1 MIFVQ
6 TKKDLDEALKL
17 LRKNSEKISFVPTMG
32 NLHDGHLSLIDLAKK
47 NSSKVI
53 VSIFVNPLQFGKNE
67 DFKKYPRTLNQD
79 KNKLKEKKC
88 DLLFFPKSKD
98 EVFANKNQFKKIS
111 SGKIGN
117 ILCGKKRPGHF
128 DGVLTVVHRL
138 FSIIE
143 PDLAVFGAKDYQQQ
157 VLIKKMSQN
166 FFPNLKIIVGP
177 IIRDKNGVA
186 LSSRNQYLSN
196 NEKEILP
203 FFFKSLQQG
212 IKKYK
217 NLNDLN
223 FVQNEIENNLN
234 KNGMEVE
241 YIEIRDLSLNSI
253 GMDNHLKKKI
263 LLGSIKIGTTKL
275 IDNIEFL

>member
-138 FSIIE
+138 FSIIDDGYRE
-143 PDLAVFGAKDYQQQ
+143 A
-157 VLIKKMSQN
+157 
-166 FFPNLKIIVGP
+166 
-177 IIRDKNGVA
+177 
-186 LSSRNQYLSN
+186 
-196 NEKEILP
+196 
-203 FFFKSLQQG
+203 
-212 IKKYK
+212 
-217 NLNDLN
+217 
-223 FVQNEIENNLN
+223 
-234 KNGMEVE
+234 
-241 YIEIRDLSLNSI
+241 
-253 GMDNHLKKKI
+253 
-263 LLGSIKIGTTKL
+263 
-275 IDNIEFL
+275 